1 MNRSA
6 ALVCLIA
13 CWTCVAAVQA
23 GESVPLRGSASSF
36 YAITEISGNQ
46 DCDEGLTITLEGFH
60 DATVSHLGR
69 TYGESIVIYSTCDGS
84 YEMWLTL
91 VAANGDSLSA
101 GGLGQDRFPPRPDGA
116 ISSYVDFIIDPD
128 QGTGRFTGASGCF
141 RLEGIRFD
149 LPDFTSVDTF
159 DLEGEISTV
168 GSTTSARKKQAQD
181 R

>member
-6 ALVCLIA
+6 ALVCLLT

-23 GESVPLRGSASSF
+23 GECVPLRGSASSL
-36 YAITEISGNQ
+36 YVITEISDNPN
-46 DCDEGLTITLEGFH
+46 CDEGLTITLEGFH
-60 DATVSHLGR
+60 DANVSHLGR
-69 TYGESIVIYSTCDGS
+69 TYGESTVIYNTCDGS
-84 YEMWLTL
+84 YEMYLTL
-91 VAANGDSLSA
+91 VAANGDRLSA

-116 ISSYVDFIIDPD
+116 ISSYVDFTIVPE
-128 QGTGRFTGASGCF
+128 QGIGRFTGAGGAF

-168 GSTTSARKKQAQD
+168 GSTKSARKKQAQE